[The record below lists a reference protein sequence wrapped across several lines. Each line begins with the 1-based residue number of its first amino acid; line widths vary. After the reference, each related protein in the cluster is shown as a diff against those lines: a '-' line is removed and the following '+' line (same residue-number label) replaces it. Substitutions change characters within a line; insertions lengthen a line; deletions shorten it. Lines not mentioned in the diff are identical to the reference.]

1 MDIIL
6 PMDVAGKESNE
17 MGKDRKG
24 MKRGLCFAC
33 YGCHFTLK
41 LGEMIAILLI
51 IGVTWEKGRKKEE
64 KRSGEQNNR
73 IIGCWSDIL
82 E

>member
-6 PMDVAGKESNE
+6 PMDVAGEESNQ

-33 YGCHFTLK
+33 YGCRFALK
-41 LGEMIAILLI
+41 LGEMRAALLI
-51 IGVTWEKGRKKEE
+51 MGVTQEKGRKKEE
-64 KRSGEQNNR
+64 RRSGEQ
-73 IIGCWSDIL
+73 
-82 E
+82 